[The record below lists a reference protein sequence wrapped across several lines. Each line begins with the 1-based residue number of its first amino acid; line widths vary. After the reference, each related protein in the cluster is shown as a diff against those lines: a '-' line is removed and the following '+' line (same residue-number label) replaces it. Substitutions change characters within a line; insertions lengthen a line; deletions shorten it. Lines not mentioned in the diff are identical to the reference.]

1 MEEFRRGGLPRSLE
15 LRTRNLCLEA
25 LGAAHAER
33 PDKAGRMRMPVTV
46 IAAAAVFTILA
57 AVWLT
62 AALGDLAPGET
73 LSATAWLAIA
83 FIAQNVLALFL
94 APVILGAG
102 RPVDDEDIQPG
113 QRI

>member
-1 MEEFRRGGLPRSLE
+1 
-15 LRTRNLCLEA
+15 
-25 LGAAHAER
+25 
-33 PDKAGRMRMPVTV
+33 MPVTV